1 MKKKHKIKVGIS
13 VGDLSGIGIE
23 IVLKSFEDNRMLDFC
38 TPVIFASSKMIS
50 HHKKILNIDTN
61 IHGID
66 SLNKIV
72 PQKVNLLNVWKEIVD
87 VEIGSPSKS
96 SGEYALL
103 SLEKAVQALK
113 NEQIDVLVTAPI
125 DKHNIQSDT
134 FQFKGHTEF
143 LEEHLEGESLM
154 ILMSDELRVGLIT
167 GHIPIKEVAAA
178 ISPELIAK
186 KAQIMYDS
194 LVQDFGISKPKIAV
208 LGLNPHCGDQ
218 GVIGTED
225 DDIVRP
231 AIEGI
236 QKKGQLVYG
245 PYAADS
251 FFGNENYKSF
261 DGVLAMYH
269 DQGLAPFKTLA
280 FGKGVNFTAGLN
292 RIRTSP
298 DHGTAFEIA
307 GKGKAEFSS
316 FKEAVFTAMRLFKN
330 REEHIF
336 LNENKLQAQKEKKTQ
351 YSK

>member
-87 VEIGSPSKS
+87 VEIGRPSKN

-154 ILMSDELRVGLIT
+154 ILMSDELKVGLIT

-194 LVQDFGISKPKIAV
+194 LVQDFGIPKPKIAV

-231 AIEGI
+231 AIEDI

-316 FKEAVFTAMRLFKN
+316 FKEAVFTAIRLFKN

-336 LNENKLQAQKEKKTQ
+336 LNENKLQPQKEKKTQ

>member
-87 VEIGSPSKS
+87 VEIGRPSKN

-194 LVQDFGISKPKIAV
+194 LVQDLGIPKPKIAV

-231 AIEGI
+231 AIEEI

-316 FKEAVFTAMRLFKN
+316 FKEAVFTAIRLFKN

-336 LNENKLQAQKEKKTQ
+336 LNENKLQPQKEKKTQ